1 MEELWELKR
10 RRQAI
15 ILAHNY
21 QPPAIQDLADHVGDS
36 LELSLLAARADAEV
50 IVLCGVDFMA
60 EAAALLASDRL
71 VLLPDL
77 RAHCSLAEMI
87 TPADV
92 RALRAMHPRA
102 AVLSYIN
109 SSAAVKA
116 ESDVTVT
123 SSNALRVLDALPN
136 EEAIFVPD
144 RNLGRYL
151 ARQGGRQVI
160 TWDGY
165 CRAHHEVR
173 VDDVRTAR
181 QLHPEAILMVH
192 PEVRPEVA
200 ARADLVLGTGG
211 MVKAA
216 RERPET
222 EFIVGTEAGLL
233 HRLTKEN
240 PDKRFHPLSPS
251 LWCQTMKYTTPERIV
266 ACLRELKPRVQVPL
280 SVAAAARRTMER
292 MVELTRVRS
301 WT

>member
-1 MEELWELKR
+1 LEELRELKR

-50 IVLCGVDFMA
+50 IVFCGVDFMA
-60 EAAALLASDRL
+60 EAAALLAPDKL

-77 RAHCSLAEMI
+77 RARCSLADMI
-87 TPADV
+87 TPEDV

-116 ESDVTVT
+116 ESDATVT
-123 SSNALRVLDALPN
+123 SSNALRVLEALPN
-136 EEAIFVPD
+136 EEVIFVPD
-144 RNLGRYL
+144 GNLGRYL
-151 ARQGGRQVI
+151 AAHSGRRII

-181 QLHPEAILMVH
+181 RLHPQAVLMAH

-211 MVKAA
+211 MVRAA
-216 RERPET
+216 RERAEV

-233 HRLTKEN
+233 HRLTEEN
-240 PDKRFHPLSPS
+240 PEKRFYPLSPS
-251 LWCQTMKYTTPERIV
+251 LWCQTMKYTTPDRIV
-266 ACLRELKPRVQVPL
+266 ACLRELEPRAQVPPG
-280 SVAAAARRTMER
+280 VAARARRAVER
-292 MVELTRVRS
+292 MVELT
-301 WT
+301 